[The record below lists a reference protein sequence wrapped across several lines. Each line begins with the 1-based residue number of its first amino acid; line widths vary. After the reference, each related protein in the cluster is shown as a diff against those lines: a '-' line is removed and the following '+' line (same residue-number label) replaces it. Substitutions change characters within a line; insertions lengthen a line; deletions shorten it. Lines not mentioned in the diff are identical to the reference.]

1 MQRTLLLFIINKTKI
16 LFKLVVFALPK
27 VYNKEAEFKKWW
39 NLKLTHV
46 FTCLY
51 TSIIQL
57 HEMYNNNIYE
67 NVIEAFI

>member
-46 FTCLY
+46 Y
-51 TSIIQL
+51 TSIYVYVL
-57 HEMYNNNIYE
+57 IYE
-67 NVIEAFI
+67 YYTIT